1 MTRFRKSLV
10 SLAAIA
16 VLAGCGATSGRYLID
31 TPAPTQQVRVPLSTI
46 EVRDVTLPDYVSSAE
61 IMVQSED
68 GALRPVANAIWA
80 DNPVRGFTLML
91 ARNLDTGSN
100 AAAMTEPW
108 PLTEPPHAR
117 VEVRVEQMVAQ
128 IDGTFRLTGQFAI
141 SWCVSASAGLTS
153 SSRSAAPGQGPSPMP
168 PGGRCKPCPCKSCAA
183 WGAKPRGLWLRGR
196 SFAQKSGLRRDSV
209 PVSAPSGAFPA

>member
-141 SWCVSASAGLTS
+141 GSPDLVVRERISRFDIIQPISGTGAGAIADAT
-153 SSRSAAPGQGPSPMP
+153 
-168 PGGRCKPCPCKSCAA
+168 GRALQTLSM
-183 WGAKPRGLWLRGR
+183 
-196 SFAQKSGLRRDSV
+196 QILRRM
-209 PVSAPSGAFPA
+209 GG

>member
-16 VLAGCGATSGRYLID
+16 VLAGCGETSGRYLID

-141 SWCVSASAGLTS
+141 GSPDLVVRVIGYYGWLSGIVVLAFYARGKKAVMKNYAIAGFVIYSKAYPQPLYLNDVL
-153 SSRSAAPGQGPSPMP
+153 A
-168 PGGRCKPCPCKSCAA
+168 GG
-183 WGAKPRGLWLRGR
+183 
-196 SFAQKSGLRRDSV
+196 
-209 PVSAPSGAFPA
+209 